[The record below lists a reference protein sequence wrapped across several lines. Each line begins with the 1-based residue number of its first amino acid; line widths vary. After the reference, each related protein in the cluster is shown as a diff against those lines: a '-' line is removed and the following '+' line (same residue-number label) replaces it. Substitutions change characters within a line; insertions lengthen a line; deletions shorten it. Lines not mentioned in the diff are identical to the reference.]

1 MNQDKRK
8 PRAGIGAAF
17 LAIGLVFFVLGISGQ
32 SAFFGVGAA
41 FVVLGIV
48 FLGQSRRD
56 RGDAR

>member
-1 MNQDKRK
+1 MNHHKRQSK
-8 PRAGIGAAF
+8 AGIGAAF
-17 LAIGLVFFVLGISGQ
+17 LALGLVFFVLGISGQ

>member
-17 LAIGLVFFVLGISGQ
+17 LALGAAFFVLGISGQ